1 MQSFQITDPSST
13 AALADVGEAG
23 RRVGGGSITFVVEN
37 LTNANRTASLSI
49 LPEVE
54 ADLPL
59 FKLVE
64 AAPTTPSMR
73 SVDLAPRQVLNVIV
87 AIKAPLGPEPRRV
100 IFRLRAALESDPDN
114 DAVDS
119 RPVAIEINRASAA
132 EPPPP
137 KKPFPWLALAA
148 GALLLIAV
156 GGLAAYVLKSRPKP
170 PQTMSFDEF
179 IAFAQAQH
187 DAFISIRGKL
197 DFNACNGSQS
207 VARDPTRADLYV
219 ITYGVK
225 IDPPCLPFTPEEM
238 NMFDKRKV
246 VQKRMEKIVAAADHV
261 KIDGIEPTE

>member
-1 MQSFQITDPSST
+1 MQSFQISDPSST
-13 AALADVGEAG
+13 AGLTEGEEAG
-23 RRVGGGSITFVVEN
+23 RRVGRGSVAFVVEN
-37 LTNANRTASLSI
+37 LTNANRTAFLSV
-49 LPEVE
+49 LSDVE

-59 FKLVE
+59 FTLVG
-64 AAPTTPSMR
+64 APPTTPTMR
-73 SVDLAPRQVLNVIV
+73 SVDLAPRQIVNVNV
-87 AIKAPLGPEPRRV
+87 AIKAPLGAQSRRV
-100 IFRLRAALESDPDN
+100 IFRLRAALESDPEN

-119 RPVAIEINRASAA
+119 RPVAIEVAKASVA

-137 KKPFPWLALAA
+137 KKPFPWWTLVA
-148 GALLLIAV
+148 GALLLIVV

-170 PQTMSFDEF
+170 PQTMSFEEF

-238 NMFDKRKV
+238 NMFDKRKI